1 MVIDRIGSS
10 PTKRAEVTA
19 EAPKQTAGATGS
31 AASKN
36 DRAER
41 LTERDEIRLSDET
54 RERTDDVKGPGKD
67 ENRKPEDKEREEMK
81 RELEEIK
88 SLLAGLVESF
98 QANEAAAEEGAGARA
113 EASPVEGGMA
123 EAAPA
128 QQAQQASPLDNQLFQ
143 MILRLLSQLG
153 IGLPQNGQMG
163 GQFGQMGGQFIQ
175 MGGPFGQRNGN
186 AHFGQGFPQQ
196 MNTSPNFG
204 GIKNDLDVKTKMSG
218 EKLYEIMSTITDPIA
233 QAAFYNQAMGSGRG
247 MNNLSEVV
255 RDKKF
260 GGDQVKMN
268 QWINLHGSGGWA
280 GEPFKSEQYG
290 PASMGRWNFATGE
303 WVGGI
308 AGERTYKIAN
318 WNSMA

>member
-19 EAPKQTAGATGS
+19 EAPKQTPGAAAS

-54 RERTDDVKGPGKD
+54 RDRTDDVRGPGKD

-98 QANEAAAEEGAGARA
+98 QANEAAAEEGAGASA

-123 EAAPA
+123 EATPA

-143 MILRLLSQLG
+143 MILRILSQSG
-153 IGLPQNGQMG
+153 IELPQNGQMG
-163 GQFGQMGGQFIQ
+163 GQFGQMGAQ
-175 MGGPFGQRNGN
+175 FGQQNGN
-186 AHFGQGFPQQ
+186 AQFGQAFPQQ

-218 EKLYEIMSTITDPIA
+218 EKLYEIMSTISDPIA
-233 QAAFYNQAMGSGRG
+233 QAAFYTQAAGSGRG
-247 MNNLSEVV
+247 MNNLAEVV